1 MAQDDRGADRP
12 AEQSRPAADAGPEQV
27 AATVAELY
35 DSLRAL
41 AAGYLR
47 RERPDHTLQPT
58 ALVHEAYMKLSQQ
71 DGLRWND
78 RLHFFHIAS
87 AQIRRILV
95 DHARTRGRH
104 KRGGQFVRVTFDE
117 NLAGDDGEFDLTM
130 CVAVMHHIAEPEA
143 VHKSL
148 GEMVR
153 VTRPGG
159 LVLVWDH
166 NPRNPYWK
174 HLMARVPQDD
184 GTERLIPEAE
194 ILKGLTDGGA
204 VIKSSLPSG
213 FVPDFVPPRVLS
225 FAAGAERVVEKT
237 PGLRRLCAHNVVVAH
252 RP

>member
-117 NLAGDDGEFDLTM
+117 NLVGDDGGFDLVDLDHVLDRLDRESATDRQI
-130 CVAVMHHIAEPEA
+130 VELKFFGGLTEPEIGE
-143 VHKSL
+143 VL
-148 GEMVR
+148 GISERTVR
-153 VTRPGG
+153 RRW
-159 LVLVWDH
+159 LF
-166 NPRNPYWK
+166 
-174 HLMARVPQDD
+174 AR
-184 GTERLIPEAE
+184 TWLLRELSR
-194 ILKGLTDGGA
+194 DGGPA
-204 VIKSSLPSG
+204 
-213 FVPDFVPPRVLS
+213 
-225 FAAGAERVVEKT
+225 
-237 PGLRRLCAHNVVVAH
+237 
-252 RP
+252 